1 MGRNEIKFRESVMTR
16 DTVRTSSLIK
26 TFILAGLIAMNGS
39 APAGAQDG
47 TGDTEE
53 KKIAVAKAF
62 CGDHGLLTKC
72 IGQAPESCTSA
83 MKPLID
89 TCYEKKDFKLGE
101 TAPESE
107 EEGFKNCF
115 WAEYLKRFSSRIQ
128 YTEECTGSTEGKL
141 PIEPLPPHLEA
152 QTQLLNPPGEKTA
165 DKGGSGF

>member
-1 MGRNEIKFRESVMTR
+1 MTR
-16 DTVRTSSLIK
+16 DTMRTPSLIK
-26 TFILAGLIAMNGS
+26 TFVLAGLIAFTAS
-39 APAGAQDG
+39 VPAGAQDG

-62 CGDHGLLTKC
+62 CGVHGLLTKC

-89 TCYEKKDFKLGE
+89 TCYEKKNFKLGE
-101 TAPESE
+101 AVPDSA